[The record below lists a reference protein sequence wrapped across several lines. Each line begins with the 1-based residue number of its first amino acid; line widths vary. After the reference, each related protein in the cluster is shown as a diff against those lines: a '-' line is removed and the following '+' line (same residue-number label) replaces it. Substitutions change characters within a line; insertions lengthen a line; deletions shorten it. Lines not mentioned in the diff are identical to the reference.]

1 MLILWILGGVLVLN
15 NIFIARRSIGNN
27 GVRIGIVGGS
37 VGIVKEVFWY

>member
-15 NIFIARRSIGNN
+15 NIVIARRSIGNN

-37 VGIVKEVFWY
+37 VGIVGEVVWY